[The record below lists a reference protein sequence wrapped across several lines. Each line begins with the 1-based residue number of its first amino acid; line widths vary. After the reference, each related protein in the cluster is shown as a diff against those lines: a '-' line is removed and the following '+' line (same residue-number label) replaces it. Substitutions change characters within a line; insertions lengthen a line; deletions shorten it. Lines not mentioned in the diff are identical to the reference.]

1 MCVNRRLGK
10 GKGRVDTFCHGTAY
24 FCHAAIIVLPAYH
37 YCIKVFFQHAPA
49 QPNQPSSSSPSLSPL
64 SPPSHSHNMTAHI
77 WLRHYPAPPDQDK
90 QEPPRDASIGSI
102 CPPNHDTPAL
112 LIHPSHPPAPSGAR
126 NVHPSR
132 RGLGR
137 GLGIWLGGCRSRCSK
152 VMLSSFQRRH
162 HLVVERRA
170 SKCLALKQGYA
181 G

>member
-64 SPPSHSHNMTAHI
+64 SPPSHSHNMTARI

-90 QEPPRDASIGSI
+90 QDHQGMLASAPSAPPIMTRQPCSSTQATHR
-102 CPPNHDTPAL
+102 PR
-112 LIHPSHPPAPSGAR
+112 PAPAMSILREGDLDVVLGFGWAVAGLDVAKLCCHR
-126 NVHPSR
+126 FNGDITLLWKGVQVNV
-132 RGLGR
+132 
-137 GLGIWLGGCRSRCSK
+137 
-152 VMLSSFQRRH
+152 
-162 HLVVERRA
+162 
-170 SKCLALKQGYA
+170 
-181 G
+181 